1 MKPQHFSHPQPPVM
15 SFEKYIMIKNQKES
29 SKVFGNTKFTCTED
43 ISDSSVFRKSDAN
56 IVFLTQHCLPWMQ
69 SMNGVYYANT
79 VKTH

>member
-1 MKPQHFSHPQPPVM
+1 
-15 SFEKYIMIKNQKES
+15 MIQNKKKLLKCMVTQR
-29 SKVFGNTKFTCTED
+29 FTSTED
-43 ISDSSVFRKSDAN
+43 ISDSSIFRKSDAN